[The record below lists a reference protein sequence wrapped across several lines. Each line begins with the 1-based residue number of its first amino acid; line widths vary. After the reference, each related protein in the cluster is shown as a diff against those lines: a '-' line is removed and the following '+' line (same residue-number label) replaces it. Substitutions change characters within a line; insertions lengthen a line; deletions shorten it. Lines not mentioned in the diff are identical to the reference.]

1 MTKATDKP
9 KSRAKE
15 TAVVAGPGDL
25 LTAGKLAVA
34 WGVKPVDV
42 KKAIVAAGV
51 RPDATR
57 CGCAYYSRGAAA
69 SIKKHLAKG

>member
-1 MTKATDKP
+1 MTKATGKP
-9 KSRAKE
+9 KSRGKE
-15 TAVVAGPGDL
+15 AVGMAGPGDL

-34 WGVKPVDV
+34 WAVKPADV

-57 CGCAYYSRGAAA
+57 CGCAYYSPAAAA
-69 SIKKHLAKG
+69 SIRKHLAKG